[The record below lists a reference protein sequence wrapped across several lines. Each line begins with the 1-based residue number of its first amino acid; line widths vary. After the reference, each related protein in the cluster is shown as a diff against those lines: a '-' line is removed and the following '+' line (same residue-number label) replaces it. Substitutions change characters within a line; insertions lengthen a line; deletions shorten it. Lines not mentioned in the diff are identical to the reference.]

1 MLKLKRKKVCILTG
15 CTSGL
20 GYNIL
25 LKLLEKDIFIYGV
38 SNNRR
43 KINTLR
49 KNLLNKSFSTKN
61 FFSYKV
67 DISDYTQVKNFVKK
81 IKSKHKKIDILIN
94 NAAINGPMGKFENI
108 SLRVWKKAFN
118 INFFGSLNFFKNVLP
133 IMKKNK
139 YGRIVQ
145 MSGGGGTSP
154 FPMFSSY
161 ATAKAGITSLSENLS
176 KELDKKENITI
187 NSIAP
192 GALNTNFTK
201 IKLKAG
207 PQKIGKAHYL
217 FLKQIAELKSDSFS
231 DPVELCLQLIDEKN
245 KINGK
250 IISAKWDN
258 WKKFLY
264 FEKEIN
270 SCDIF
275 TNRRLTSDKKIFKG
289 LTNLQK
295 HI

>member
-1 MLKLKRKKVCILTG
+1 MHNLSKKVCILTG

-20 GYNIL
+20 GLNIL
-25 LKLLEKDIFIYGV
+25 LQLINKDMFIYGV
-38 SNNRR
+38 SNNKN
-43 KINTLR
+43 KIKAL
-49 KNLLNKSFSTKN
+49 KKKLLNENYSIKKIFI
-61 FFSYKV
+61 YKV
-67 DISDYTQVKNFVKK
+67 DISNFTQVKNFVSKV
-81 IKSKHKKIDILIN
+81 KSKHKKIDILIN
-94 NAAINGPMGKFENI
+94 NAGINGPMGKFENTNLKI
-108 SLRVWKKAFN
+108 WRKAFN
-118 INFFGSLNFFKNVLP
+118 VNFFGSLYFYKNILP
-133 IMKKNK
+133 IMKENK

-145 MSGGGGTSP
+145 ISGGGATSP

-161 ATAKAGITSLSENLS
+161 ASSKAAIVSLSENLS
-176 KELDKKENITI
+176 KEINKKENITI

-192 GALNTNFTK
+192 GTLNTNFTK

-207 PQKIGKAHYL
+207 PSKIGKVHYN
-217 FLKQIAELKSDSFS
+217 FLKKITKTGGDNFS

-264 FEKEIN
+264 FEKKIN

-275 TNRRLTSDKKIFKG
+275 TTRRLTGEEKIFKE
-289 LTNLQK
+289 LPNLQK
-295 HI
+295 RF

>member
-1 MLKLKRKKVCILTG
+1 MLKLKKKKVCILTG

-38 SNNRR
+38 SNNKK
-43 KINTLR
+43 KIKILK
-49 KNLLNKSFSTKN
+49 KNLLNKKISIKSFFTH
-61 FFSYKV
+61 KV
-67 DISDYTQVKNFVKK
+67 DISNYTQVKNFVKMV
-81 IKSKHKKIDILIN
+81 KSKHNKIDILIN
-94 NAAINGPMGKFENI
+94 NAAVNGPMGKFENI
-108 SLRVWKKAFN
+108 SLKVWKKAFN
-118 INFFGSLNFFKNVLP
+118 INFFGSLHFYQNVLP

-161 ATAKAGITSLSENLS
+161 ATAKAGIVSLSENLS

-192 GALNTNFTK
+192 GTLNTNFTK

-207 PQKIGKAHYL
+207 PRKIGKAHYY
-217 FLKQIAELKSDSFS
+217 FLKKISKLGGDSFS
-231 DPVELCLQLIDEKN
+231 DPVKLCLQLISEKN

-264 FEKEIN
+264 FEKKIN

-275 TNRRLTSDKKIFKG
+275 TTRRLTGEEKIFKE
-289 LTNLQK
+289 LPNLQK
-295 HI
+295 RF